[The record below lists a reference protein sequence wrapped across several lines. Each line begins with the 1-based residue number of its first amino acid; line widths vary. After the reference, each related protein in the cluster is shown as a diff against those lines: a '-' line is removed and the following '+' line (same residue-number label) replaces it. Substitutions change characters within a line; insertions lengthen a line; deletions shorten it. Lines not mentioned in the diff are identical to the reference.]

1 MTTVNLDGTLDWM
14 ITGKALLAWT
24 GQTLSITPSVNR
36 NMVRIDTER
45 EIDGLI
51 VQESCALG

>member
-36 NMVRIDTER
+36 NLVRISADMKVK
-45 EIDGLI
+45 G
-51 VQESCALG
+51 

>member
-1 MTTVNLDGTLDWM
+1 MTTLNLDGTLDWM

-36 NMVRIDTER
+36 NMVCINAEL
-45 EIDGLI
+45 EIKG
-51 VQESCALG
+51 

>member
-36 NMVRIDTER
+36 NLVRIDAN
-45 EIDGLI
+45 L
-51 VQESCALG
+51 ESEG

>member
-24 GQTLSITPSVNR
+24 GQTLSVTPVMNR
-36 NMVRIDTER
+36 NMVSTIT
-45 EIDGLI
+45 GL
-51 VQESCALG
+51 EAKR

>member
-24 GQTLSITPSVNR
+24 GQTLSITPMMNR
-36 NMVRIDTER
+36 KMVGTMTGSEAKR
-45 EIDGLI
+45 
-51 VQESCALG
+51 

>member
-14 ITGKALLAWT
+14 VVGKALLAWT

-36 NMVRIDTER
+36 SMVRIKAKF
-45 EIDGLI
+45 EING
-51 VQESCALG
+51 

>member
-36 NMVRIDTER
+36 NLVRIDAKLKIE
-45 EIDGLI
+45 G
-51 VQESCALG
+51 

>member
-24 GQTLSITPSVNR
+24 GQTLSVTPIINR
-36 NMVRIDTER
+36 NMVSTST
-45 EIDGLI
+45 GL
-51 VQESCALG
+51 ETKR

>member
-24 GQTLSITPSVNR
+24 GQTLSITPSMNR
-36 NMVRIDTER
+36 NLVRSYA
-45 EIDGLI
+45 EIRDQRLI